1 MRYSYLR
8 GASSP
13 TMYPLDVEK
22 ANSVI
27 WESELLMAFIGIE

>member
-1 MRYSYLR
+1 MYPL
-8 GASSP
+8 A
-13 TMYPLDVEK
+13 MYPLDVEK

>member
-1 MRYSYLR
+1 
-8 GASSP
+8 
-13 TMYPLDVEK
+13 MYPLDVEK